1 MNRYLVRMIEIKK
14 KGTDNYSFK
23 LKTQSG
29 HTLLRSVEYKNKE
42 EIQQTVK
49 ELNSSNMNTIRFE
62 RKTNHEGLFL
72 FDIKNSSG
80 QLIGH
85 SSYYTSE
92 AGLENGI
99 KNLQKRINSM
109 TDLGEL

>member
-1 MNRYLVRMIEIKK
+1 MIEIKK
-14 KGTDNYSFK
+14 KGANNYSFK

-29 HTLLRSVEYKNKE
+29 HTLLRSVLYKNKE

-49 ELNSSNMNTIRFE
+49 DLNASNMNMFRFE

-80 QLIGH
+80 QLIGN
-85 SSYYTSE
+85 SPFYTSE

-99 KNLQKRINSM
+99 KNLQKRIDSLSNFE
-109 TDLGEL
+109 EL

>member
-49 ELNSSNMNTIRFE
+49 DLNASNMNMIRFE

>member
-1 MNRYLVRMIEIKK
+1 MIEINKGGKK
-14 KGTDNYSFK
+14 HYSFE

-29 HTLLRSVEYKNKE
+29 HTLLRSVVFKNKE

-49 ELNSSNMNTIRFE
+49 DLNTANTNAIRFE

-72 FDIKNSSG
+72 FGIKNSSG

-85 SSYYTSE
+85 SPYYTSE
-92 AGLENGI
+92 VGLENGI

-109 TDLGEL
+109 TNLGEL